1 MVSSRKR
8 WATAQSIIDV
18 LLIGPLLS
26 RELRLQLVVLIG
38 DSFSVLEMLEFYFNL
53 LAIALL
59 NRLAS
64 LFFYKCS
71 IITITVMCMYVSI
84 ESLSR
89 VGVCSLAT
97 VLLLHL

>member
-64 LFFYKCS
+64 LFFINVRLLQLQLC
-71 IITITVMCMYVSI
+71 VCMCQFKASAELVF
-84 ESLSR
+84 
-89 VGVCSLAT
+89 
-97 VLLLHL
+97 VL

>member
-38 DSFSVLEMLEFYFNL
+38 DSFSVFEMLEFYFNL

-64 LFFYKCS
+64 LFYKCS
-71 IITITVMCMYVSI
+71 IITITVMCVYVSI

>member
-64 LFFYKCS
+64 LFFIDVRLLQLQLC
-71 IITITVMCMYVSI
+71 VCMCQLKASAELVF
-84 ESLSR
+84 
-89 VGVCSLAT
+89 
-97 VLLLHL
+97 VL